1 MVARPPEAVAPPAIS
16 PADDAA
22 PAAPVLP
29 PLEGTTPFAFP
40 QPRASKMA
48 NRLAGAIVLP
58 ASGSIVVAW
67 VRDIFS
73 PVRSIQC
80 MKERILALA
89 PVVAVLIRAAPRRLP
104 PDDAPS
110 MAASRMTAPP

>member
-1 MVARPPEAVAPPAIS
+1 MAARPPEAVAPPAIS

-48 NRLAGAIVLP
+48 NRLAGATVLP
-58 ASGSIVVAW
+58 AFGPIVVACVW
-67 VRDIFS
+67 DIFS

-89 PVVAVLIRAAPRRLP
+89 AVAAVLIRAAPRRLP
-104 PDDAPS
+104 FDDAPS
-110 MAASRMTAPP
+110 TTPPRMTAPL